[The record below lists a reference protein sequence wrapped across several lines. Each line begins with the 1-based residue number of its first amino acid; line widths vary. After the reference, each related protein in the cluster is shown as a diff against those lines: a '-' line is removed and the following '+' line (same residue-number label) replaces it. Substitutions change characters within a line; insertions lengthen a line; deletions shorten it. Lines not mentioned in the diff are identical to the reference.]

1 MIHLIIFINVVKLMF
16 HLKRNDKHVRD
27 SARRKQN
34 MVDLYWAD
42 NYVEKKCQV
51 DQCIQRIRP
60 GTRVFI
66 GSSCGEPQYLVKALA
81 ESSSN
86 YTDIEVVRLLAVES
100 TPLTLIAE
108 KTRNQNL
115 SIRSFYSG
123 SAKVDRLSRNQRFI
137 TPLNI
142 SAIPRLF
149 KSRHLPIHVALIQ
162 VSPPDDF
169 GWMSLGVSVDITLAA
184 VRSADLVI
192 AQVNSNMPRVLG
204 QSFVH
209 VNDVSYIVEHDEELL
224 TVDPVPE
231 SESANDI
238 GRLTARLIE
247 DGSTL
252 QISPGVSGQ
261 AALLALSEKN
271 DLGIHS
277 QYLTDYMMH
286 LVAKGVITNRKK
298 GFNDGKLV
306 ASTAIGTRNL
316 FEFINDNPSIEFH
329 SSEYVNNPTI
339 IGRNNKMVSINVAM
353 AMDLTGQVAADAYP
367 NNHYSGVS
375 GMLDFIRGAAQSPGG
390 KSFIM
395 LTSTAAKGKKSRIVP
410 MLEDTAVVVPRSD
423 VQYVSTEFG
432 IVNLF
437 GKSLQERAV
446 AMISISHPDFRD
458 ELFHEAK
465 RMGLIGAERDL
476 KESIFGIYPQ
486 KLEEVIQ
493 IDAFEVTVR
502 PAKPVDERRIQEH
515 FYNLDKNDIIA
526 RFFHEKTTFVHDE
539 VGDVSQVDYIKDLTI
554 VAVIGEFGFGQ
565 VVGIGEYLLDPS
577 SNMAEVA
584 FSVSERFKRKGL
596 GRILMRK
603 LFQAARENNISG
615 LFAYTS
621 PDNRGM
627 LKLFNTLPFKTT
639 KTFEDDMVLLKC
651 RFNEPKT

>member
-1 MIHLIIFINVVKLMF
+1 
-16 HLKRNDKHVRD
+16 
-27 SARRKQN
+27 
-34 MVDLYWAD
+34 MVNLYWAD
-42 NYVEKKCQV
+42 NYVEKKCNIE
-51 DQCIQRIRP
+51 QCIRKIRP

-66 GSSCGEPQYLVKALA
+66 GSSCGEPQYLAKALA
-81 ESSSN
+81 ESSGH

-108 KTRNQNL
+108 KTKNQNL

-137 TPLNI
+137 TPVNL

-149 KSRHLPIHVALIQ
+149 RGRHLPIQVALIQ

-184 VRSADLVI
+184 VQSADMVI

-224 TVDPVPE
+224 TVDPMPE
-231 SESANDI
+231 SESANNI
-238 GRLTARLIE
+238 GRLTARLID

-252 QISPGVSGQ
+252 QLSPGVSGQ
-261 AALLALSEKN
+261 AALLALSNKN

-298 GFNDGKLV
+298 GFNNGKLV
-306 ASTAIGTRNL
+306 ASTAIGSKNL
-316 FEFINDNPSIEFH
+316 FEFIDDNPSIEFH
-329 SSEYVNNPTI
+329 SSEYVNNPFI

-367 NNHYSGVS
+367 NNHFSGVS

-395 LTSTAAKGKKSRIVP
+395 LTSTAAKGKKSRIVS
-410 MLEDTAVVVPRSD
+410 MLENTAVVVPRSD
-423 VQYVSTEFG
+423 VQYVATEYG
-432 IVNLF
+432 VVNLF

-446 AMISISHPDFRD
+446 AMISIAHPDFRD

-465 RMGLIGAERDL
+465 KMGLIGAERTL
-476 KESIFGIYPQ
+476 KESIHGVYPH

-493 IDAFEVTVR
+493 IDEHEVTVR

-539 VGDVSQVDYIKDLTI
+539 VGDVSQVDYKNDLTV

-584 FSVSERFKRKGL
+584 FSVSQSFKRKGL

-603 LFQAARENNISG
+603 LCQAARENDILG

-627 LKLFNTLPFKTT
+627 IKLFNTLPFKTT
-639 KTFEDDMVLLKC
+639 KTFEDDMVLLSC